1 MISAL
6 RMPAEW
12 EPHGATWLSWPT
24 RAAAWK
30 DRVPAV
36 RGVWARLIKALAEGE
51 DVHVIAPTDADEA
64 DIRATLKEHKADA
77 PCVSIHRFPTN
88 HRWMRDVAPTFVHDR
103 AGAPVIVHWA
113 FNAWGGKYAPWDEDA
128 RIPQRIAEATGIER
142 VVPGMVLEGGAIDV
156 NGAGLLMAAEACVLN
171 PNRNGAMV
179 REDVEDRLRAFLGI
193 QRVVW
198 LARGLEGD
206 DTDGH
211 CDNLARF
218 VGDDTIVMPQEKN
231 TQDANHAILRE
242 NAERLAGQTTLDRR
256 PLRVI
261 ELPMPPPQYHGAG
274 RLPANYSNF
283 YVGNAVVV
291 MPTFANPRTDGL
303 AREILAECFPSR
315 EIVCLP
321 GQDVIVGGGNFHCA
335 TQQQPAPRA

>member
-1 MISAL
+1 MRPPL

-12 EPHGATWLSWPT
+12 EPHDATWVSWPT
-24 RAAAWK
+24 RPQAWK
-30 DRVPAV
+30 ERVAIV
-36 RGVWARLIKALAEGE
+36 RGVWARLIKAIAEGE
-51 DVHVIAPTDADEA
+51 RVNVIAPTDDDEA

-77 PCVSIHRFPTN
+77 PGVAIHRFPTN
-88 HRWMRDVAPTFVHDR
+88 HRWMRDVAPTFALDADGKLV
-103 AGAPVIVHWA
+103 VVHWT
-113 FNAWGGKYAPWDEDA
+113 FNAWGGKYPPWDDDA
-128 RIPQRIAEATGIER
+128 RIPERIAESLGCDR
-142 VVPGMVLEGGAIDV
+142 VVPDLVLEGGAIDV

-171 PNRNGAMV
+171 PNRNPTMSRAEHEAMF
-179 REDVEDRLRAFLGI
+179 RDYLGI

-198 LARGLEGD
+198 LLRGLEGD

-218 VGDDTIVMPQEKN
+218 VADDTVVLPREDN
-231 TQDANHAILRE
+231 SRDPNHAILRE
-242 NAERLAGQTTLDRR
+242 NAERLAGQTTTDGR

-261 ELPMPPPQYHGAG
+261 ELPMPPPQHHNGH

-291 MPTFANPRTDGL
+291 MPTFNNPTTDGA
-303 AREILAECFPSR
+303 AREILAACFPSR

-321 GQDVIVGGGNFHCA
+321 GHDVIVGGGNFHCA
-335 TQQQPAPRA
+335 TQQQPSARI